1 MSLEAQFEAM
11 RLPELARIAVH
22 EPAAVIAR
30 HETEVAKQFP
40 AASPEWRHEHALA
53 RAHSLRHQA
62 AVLAARSASPLVLS
76 PPRRS
81 FSWAWA
87 WRLAVLAAVLFLCLR
102 AASAQECG
110 ICIVKIQQG
119 GSAVGTAA
127 APFTLNFGTNL
138 AVSKTG
144 SVYTLS
150 ASSTA
155 ATAFSG
161 LTASTNSNTGTF
173 AASGNTW
180 DFTAALALKAPTPAG
195 CTTSASGQF
204 CFDPTGKT
212 WHAFDGTADALWIAA
227 TNSGSSGQICESNAN
242 GTCTFADP
250 IVSGPAANG
259 AAPGGNPVLVAGWD
273 GTDVRTLSTDA
284 SGHANVNVLGT
295 VPVSGTFWQSV
306 QPVSQSGTWT
316 LQGSAANGAA
326 VSGNPNLI
334 AGSDGTDVRTIS
346 TDTSGRANV
355 NVNSLPALAA
365 GTNTIGAISNTSFTA
380 TQTSGANLHTD
391 VDNFPATQPVSGT
404 VTANAG
410 TGFPV
415 VLGTT
420 QDVNDSTSGATQ
432 VLAAVSGKAIYF
444 QYTLIATAA
453 VTVEW
458 EYGTGT
464 NCGTGTT
471 ALVGPMSVGANGGA
485 APPQTIVVPSG
496 NALCLN
502 LGAAVQVGG
511 SVSYAQQ

>member
-11 RLPELARIAVH
+11 RLPELAQIAVH

-30 HETEVAKQFP
+30 HEAEVAKQFP
-40 AASPEWRHEHALA
+40 AASPEWRHEHAVA

-119 GSAVGTAA
+119 GSTVGTAA

-227 TNSGSSGQICESNAN
+227 TNAGASGQICESNAN

-259 AAPGGNPVLVAGWD
+259 AVPGGNPVLV
-273 GTDVRTLSTDA
+273 
-284 SGHANVNVLGT
+284 
-295 VPVSGTFWQSV
+295 
-306 QPVSQSGTWT
+306 
-316 LQGSAANGAA
+316 
-326 VSGNPNLI
+326 
-334 AGSDGTDVRTIS
+334 AGSDGTDVRTIN

-404 VTANAG
+404 VAVSNQPIQPTASAAI
-410 TGFPV
+410 
-415 VLGTT
+415 
-420 QDVNDSTSGATQ
+420 NDSASGPTQ
-432 VLAAVSGKAIYF
+432 IVALVAGKAIYVTG
-444 QYTLIATAA
+444 YTVVAAGA
-453 VTVEW
+453 VTVQW

-471 ALVGPMSVGANGGA
+471 ALTGPMSFAANGGA
-485 APPQTIVVPSG
+485 APAQMLFVPTG
-496 NALCLN
+496 DALCLN
-502 LGAAVQVGG
+502 LGGAVAVAG

>member
-119 GSAVGTAA
+119 GSTVGTAA

-155 ATAFSG
+155 ATAWSAITPATNTNAGAFTLGNGTTLNYSG
-161 LTASTNSNTGTF
+161 TGVVDANQYKGG
-173 AASGNTW
+173 AASGTGACAANQYVVTLN
-180 DFTAALALKAPTPAG
+180 DGATPSCLAVTAAAVSSLPGTSGQLLFNNGGAIGAEDPVVSGHDATGTAPTA
-195 CTTSASGQF
+195 
-204 CFDPTGKT
+204 
-212 WHAFDGTADALWIAA
+212 
-227 TNSGSSGQICESNAN
+227 
-242 GTCTFADP
+242 
-250 IVSGPAANG
+250 
-259 AAPGGNPVLVAGWD
+259 NPVYVAGWD
-273 GTDVRTLSTDA
+273 GTNVRPILTDT
-284 SGHANVNVLGT
+284 SGRVAVNVNGT
-295 VPVSGTFWQSV
+295 VPVSGTFWQAT
-306 QPVSQSGTWT
+306 QPVS
-316 LQGSAANGAA
+316 LA
-326 VSGNPNLI
+326 
-334 AGSDGTDVRTIS
+334 
-346 TDTSGRANV
+346 
-355 NVNSLPALAA
+355 SLPALAA
-365 GTNTIGAISNTSFTA
+365 GSNTIGAISNTSFTA
-380 TQTSGANLHTD
+380 
-391 VDNFPATQPVSGT
+391 
-404 VTANAG
+404 NAG

-415 VLGTT
+415 VDPC
-420 QDVNDSTSGATQ
+420 QAQARSYAPIN
-432 VLAAVSGKAIYF
+432 I
-444 QYTLIATAA
+444 TASA
-453 VTVEW
+453 QEI
-458 EYGTGT
+458 TGT
-464 NCGTGTT
+464 ASKQTYICGFTVVASAADNVALVEGTGTT
-471 ALVGPMSVGANGGA
+471 CGTATAGVIGGTTAATGLNLAANGGVVMGNGGFAVAKTATA
-485 APPQTIVVPSG
+485 ADNVCLLVSG
-496 NALCLN
+496 SA
-502 LGAAVQVGG
+502 QVSGV
-511 SVSYAQQ
+511 VSYVQQ